1 MLLTVSQVAEKI
13 GAPPSTVKY
22 WEARGI
28 IPLAIRY
35 GTRRDRRWQEEDIV
49 RFLAERD
56 GQGCHPQNTPPA
68 SSAVAPPSECV
79 PQSKDSSGKPDSS

>member
-13 GAPPSTVKY
+13 GSPPSTVKY

-28 IPLAIRY
+28 IPAAIRY
-35 GTRRDRRWQEEDIV
+35 GTRRDRRWQEEDII

-56 GQGCHPQNTPPA
+56 GQGSHPTAPPPA
-68 SSAVAPPSECV
+68 SCAEPAHSECP
-79 PQSKDSSGKPDSS
+79 PQSRDSSGKPELS